1 MSSTLG
7 CKTGSFL
14 AKEVQ
19 KEEMRL
25 NAEHKQILDGKRGK
39 ILQQAMIDLVNY
51 GTAMGAEEFVP
62 ITSAHTSFWGI
73 SKVARCF
80 PPRRRELTGDDIAG
94 FKESISSI
102 RVKPNTT
109 VNPGLVDLEKWRGM
123 GSTEATYTAAM
134 EAVEVAKKCG
144 ILSTFSCIPYLVGNA
159 PTMGEH
165 CSWCETSAIIYCNS
179 ILGAR
184 TNRESHETSLY
195 SALLGITPKYGMHFA
210 ENRKGT
216 HLIDVQ
222 CEIENLSDWG
232 ALGYFTGHKVGV
244 GIPVF
249 TNLKRPIVEE
259 VMQLGAAINVPGST
273 AIYHIPGVTPE
284 APNMEAAFGT
294 NAPEQT
300 YVFDEAAKRKVYEY
314 LNHEP
319 EGKVDLV
326 FLGCPHAT
334 LYQIRDI
341 CRMIEGKH
349 VAKDTR
355 LWIMTSHSIRASA
368 DRLGYG
374 QIIEASGGELYVDG
388 CLLMPFIYAPAKKP
402 RMDRVATDSVKQA
415 FSVRRSYGSRM
426 FFGNTERCIEIAITG
441 GV

>member
-1 MSSTLG
+1 
-7 CKTGSFL
+7 
-14 AKEVQ
+14 
-19 KEEMRL
+19 MRL
-25 NAEHKQILDGKRGK
+25 NEEQKQILDGEKGK

-62 ITSAHTSFWGI
+62 ITSAHISFWGI

-80 PPRRRELTGDDIAG
+80 PPRCRELTEEDIAD
-94 FKESISSI
+94 FKESISSV
-102 RVKPNTT
+102 RVKPITT
-109 VNPGLVDLEKWRGM
+109 INPGLVDLEKWREM
-123 GSTEATYTAAM
+123 GSTEATYNAAM
-134 EAVEVAKKCG
+134 ETVEVARKCG
-144 ILSTFSCIPYLVGNA
+144 ILSTFSCIPYLVGNS

-195 SALLGITPKYGMHFA
+195 SALLGITPKFGMHFD

-249 TNLKRPIVEE
+249 ANLKRPIVEE
-259 VMQLGAAINVPGST
+259 LMQLGAAINVPGST
-273 AIYHIPGVTPE
+273 AMYHIPGVTPE
-284 APNMEAAFGT
+284 APTIEAAFGT
-294 NAPEQT
+294 NTPKQT
-300 YVFDEAAKRKVYEY
+300 YVFDEAAKREVYEY
-314 LNHEP
+314 LNYEP

-341 CRMIEGKH
+341 CRMIEGKR
-349 VAKDTR
+349 VAKGTR

-374 QIIEASGGELYVDG
+374 QIIKDSGSELYVDG
-388 CLLMPFIYAPAKKP
+388 CLLMPFIYTPAKRPK
-402 RMDRVATDSVKQA
+402 MDRIATDSVKQA
-415 FSVRRSYGSRM
+415 FSVRRSYGSKM
-426 FFGNTERCIEIAITG
+426 FFGNTERCIEIAIKG